1 MVLSTCGFDTHTQ
14 YNRIFVATFGTQKL
28 TTRGYDDNFSA
39 YNVKV
44 MSFCKSDE
52 EKRNC
57 LDFEIRVVSLES
69 NSKNQI

>member
-1 MVLSTCGFDTHTQ
+1 MLSNED
-14 YNRIFVATFGTQKL
+14 
-28 TTRGYDDNFSA
+28 YDDNFSA

-57 LDFEIRVVSLES
+57 LDFEIRVVGLES